1 MASIP
6 RVSLSKTQGSPSFSN
21 SLLPSPTGSLPIRA
35 PITPD
40 DDSSD
45 FESNG
50 HTDHGYSDT
59 SSNIDNGSE
68 SDEYVSVE
76 EFESGSE
83 KLFAG
88 NPDEEN
94 SEESGL
100 LDKNKLSRAF
110 VPNPDEESLGSSFI
124 DEESGVTDHYRPVV
138 ESDSPYLQRVMP
150 VCPIVNGRF
159 SAMVSAPR
167 VRVSAVEYDK
177 EDEPLVQ
184 GDSHVVNEIE
194 LLPVGDNE
202 DLISGNF
209 VGADYD
215 VSGIE
220 ESKFA
225 VKCSPNG
232 SASVELIKND
242 YRAFTSEAQV
252 EPLVEN
258 KENPEMKEDAKHVA
272 DEPVS
277 VELVEDDG
285 QVLVPEAPIEFLVE
299 SKEEVLGKYSQ
310 VDDDTKQFAEERPQL
325 GNLEQ
330 EKIELNGRDGHNIKS
345 MENVFMNHVS
355 ENCSASQLKEHVSD
369 VTNGCGDTSEL
380 NQVENIVPDI
390 REMKVDGAVLQ
401 EVQISEIV
409 NSSNNSSV
417 TVINSADE
425 SLQKIVPEPQEM
437 KVEVLG
443 VEAEKATDFV
453 NGYQSCVFNRSAALE
468 KGNDIEKLDGKS
480 GRETG
485 MRVESLAPE
494 DAITVESVDSAFE
507 TNEIQTVDLLESVDF
522 PEMFGV
528 DRLEVASQGNTNSF
542 GIRDEVNHDSEKIET
557 QRGFLSDEDIEELIF
572 GGSGSIERN
581 MSELEK
587 SAASSPLPV
596 ADDFHDH
603 QHSIDG
609 QIIEKLETDKE
620 REAKKLFDSAA
631 LATLL
636 KAATGVE
643 LDGAV
648 SRQPLLDAVNDRTS
662 VEEKKMIEK
671 IQHIRVKFL
680 RLVQRLGLSPE
691 DSIVAQVLH
700 SGKDELDFC
709 LNIFVIGK
717 TGVGKSATINSIF
730 GEKKVMINAFEPATT
745 RVKEIVGTIDGV
757 RIRILD
763 TPGLRSPVKEE
774 ATNRKILASIKKLTE
789 KFPPDVVLYVDR
801 LDTHARDLNDL
812 PLLASLTNSLTASI
826 WRNAIVT
833 LTHAAAP
840 PPDGLSGSP

>member
-110 VPNPDEESLGSSFI
+110 VPNPDEESLGSSVI

-150 VCPIVNGRF
+150 VAQLSVDDDDFEGSMSDEGMVSGDTGDGRF

-215 VSGIE
+215 VS
-220 ESKFA
+220 
-225 VKCSPNG
+225 
-232 SASVELIKND
+232 
-242 YRAFTSEAQV
+242 
-252 EPLVEN
+252 
-258 KENPEMKEDAKHVA
+258 ENPEMKEDAKHVA

-345 MENVFMNHVS
+345 MENVFMNHV
-355 ENCSASQLKEHVSD
+355 
-369 VTNGCGDTSEL
+369 
-380 NQVENIVPDI
+380 ENIVPDI

-453 NGYQSCVFNRSAALE
+453 NGYQSVSL
-468 KGNDIEKLDGKS
+468 IE
-480 GRETG
+480 
-485 MRVESLAPE
+485 V
-494 DAITVESVDSAFE
+494 
-507 TNEIQTVDLLESVDF
+507 
-522 PEMFGV
+522 
-528 DRLEVASQGNTNSF
+528 
-542 GIRDEVNHDSEKIET
+542 
-557 QRGFLSDEDIEELIF
+557 
-572 GGSGSIERN
+572 
-581 MSELEK
+581 
-587 SAASSPLPV
+587 
-596 ADDFHDH
+596 
-603 QHSIDG
+603 
-609 QIIEKLETDKE
+609 
-620 REAKKLFDSAA
+620 
-631 LATLL
+631 
-636 KAATGVE
+636 
-643 LDGAV
+643 
-648 SRQPLLDAVNDRTS
+648 
-662 VEEKKMIEK
+662 
-671 IQHIRVKFL
+671 
-680 RLVQRLGLSPE
+680 
-691 DSIVAQVLH
+691 
-700 SGKDELDFC
+700 
-709 LNIFVIGK
+709 
-717 TGVGKSATINSIF
+717 
-730 GEKKVMINAFEPATT
+730 
-745 RVKEIVGTIDGV
+745 
-757 RIRILD
+757 
-763 TPGLRSPVKEE
+763 
-774 ATNRKILASIKKLTE
+774 
-789 KFPPDVVLYVDR
+789 
-801 LDTHARDLNDL
+801 L
-812 PLLASLTNSLTASI
+812 PLRKEMTL
-826 WRNAIVT
+826 RN
-833 LTHAAAP
+833 
-840 PPDGLSGSP
+840 